1 MVTTEVALVE
11 HLDQVN
17 NVATEYLRG
26 LSPTDI
32 STKLGIPR
40 TRVMTLLSDWR
51 AMASSNTAI
60 HERAREAL
68 VGADQHFSTLI
79 AKAYEVIEES
89 DMQGDLKVKTSAIKL
104 ISDIE
109 AKRLDM
115 LHRAGLLDNK
125 EIADELASMERKH
138 ELIINIL
145 KEIAQNHPEVR
156 TQILARLSQ
165 VNESPANVI
174 ILDA

>member
-1 MVTTEVALVE
+1 MSAELALVE

-17 NVATEYLRG
+17 SVATEYLRG

-32 STKLGIPR
+32 ATKLAIPR
-40 TRVMTLLSDWR
+40 TRVMSLLADWR

-68 VGADQHFSTLI
+68 VGADQQFSTLI
-79 AKAYEVIEES
+79 AKAYEVM
-89 DMQGDLKVKTSAIKL
+89 DDADLQSNLTAKTGAIKV
-104 ISDIE
+104 IADIE
-109 AKRLDM
+109 SKRLDA

-125 EIADELASMERKH
+125 EIAEELASMERKH

-145 KEIAQNHPEVR
+145 KEIAQDHPEVR
-156 TQILARLSQ
+156 TKILERLSSLNTTSEI
-165 VNESPANVI
+165 VVV
-174 ILDA
+174 DA

>member
-1 MVTTEVALVE
+1 MSTTEVALVE

-26 LSPTDI
+26 LNTAEI
-32 STKLGIPR
+32 ATKLGISRPR
-40 TRVMTLLSDWR
+40 VTALLADWR

-68 VGADQHFSTLI
+68 AGADQHFSQLI

-89 DMQGDLKVKTSAIKL
+89 DRQFNLQSKTAAIKL
-104 ISDIE
+104 IADIE
-109 AKRLDM
+109 TKRLDV

-125 EIADELASMERKH
+125 EIADELAAMERKH

-145 KEIAQNHPEVR
+145 KDIATNYPEVR
-156 TQILARLSQ
+156 MAILERLSQ
-165 VNESPANVI
+165 VNESPSQVVI
-174 ILDA
+174 LNA

>member
-1 MVTTEVALVE
+1 VSAELALVE

-26 LSPTDI
+26 LGPTEI
-32 STKLGIPR
+32 SVKLAIPR
-40 TRVMTLLSDWR
+40 TRVMSLLADWR

-68 VGADQHFSTLI
+68 AGADQQFSILI
-79 AKAYEVIEES
+79 SKAYEVMDES
-89 DMQGDLKVKTSAIKL
+89 DLQGNLQSKTAAIKV
-104 ISDIE
+104 IADIE
-109 AKRLDM
+109 SKRLDA

-125 EIADELASMERKH
+125 EIAEELASMERKH

-145 KEIAQNHPEVR
+145 KEIAQDHPDVR
-156 TQILARLSQ
+156 TKILARLGQINTTSEA
-165 VNESPANVI
+165 VV
-174 ILDA
+174 LDA